1 MDLSNIK
8 KISQYIKDKKKA
20 IIKKNLKCSLLSGIF
35 LAIEM
40 FLIDSYHQHQMPGE
54 LFFIYISSFITIGC
68 VFAISSLNIIEH
80 TFTLPLETFKI
91 KLNKK
96 NNPFLESIFYA
107 NESSIINLILATH
120 IIYYELKK
128 EPLFE
133 LKEIEKFHNAII
145 YNKTILE
152 KQNFDTLP
160 EIVQT
165 KVKENI
171 DIINSHMSLSF
182 YHIKKLN
189 LINNEQFNININ
201 LSNEE
206 NLSQCS
212 IIDKQIKTKIEEEKL
227 KEKIK
232 FQSVIELEKDYYK
245 KELNLIS
252 NKLEQNIMK
261 HDKKLSL

>member
-1 MDLSNIK
+1 
-8 KISQYIKDKKKA
+8 
-20 IIKKNLKCSLLSGIF
+20 
-35 LAIEM
+35 
-40 FLIDSYHQHQMPGE
+40 
-54 LFFIYISSFITIGC
+54 
-68 VFAISSLNIIEH
+68 
-80 TFTLPLETFKI
+80 
-91 KLNKK
+91 
-96 NNPFLESIFYA
+96 
-107 NESSIINLILATH
+107 
-120 IIYYELKK
+120 
-128 EPLFE
+128 
-133 LKEIEKFHNAII
+133 
-145 YNKTILE
+145 
-152 KQNFDTLP
+152 
-160 EIVQT
+160 
-165 KVKENI
+165 
-171 DIINSHMSLSF
+171 MSLSF
-182 YHIKKLN
+182 YHIKKSN